1 MYGNLGIE
9 AGSWDP
15 LTDLLP
21 LNELEDI
28 ARRVRADIVTI
39 ARGAIPH
46 REFLRQAGALAT

>member
-28 ARRVRADIVTI
+28 TRRVRADIVKI
-39 ARGAIPH
+39 ASTATTH
-46 REFLRQAGALAT
+46 REFLAHTYS